1 MMYVRY
7 FTQPLSQIAQAAQ
20 SLQSA
25 AAAGERVF
33 EFLEA
38 KEMDDESNKTKTLDN
53 VKGDVSFEHVKFG
66 YDEDRVI
73 IHDFSA
79 QAKAGQKLPLSVQ
92 RERERQ
98 HLSICLCVFMRF
110 RAEKSA
116 LMAFR
121 LIR

>member
-1 MMYVRY
+1 
-7 FTQPLSQIAQAAQ
+7 
-20 SLQSA
+20 
-25 AAAGERVF
+25 
-33 EFLEA
+33 
-38 KEMDDESNKTKTLDN
+38 MDDESNKTKTLDN

-73 IHDFSA
+73 IHDFL
-79 QAKAGQKLPLSVQ
+79 QRQRQDKKLPLSVR
-92 RERERQ
+92 REQERQ

-121 LIR
+121 LIK